1 MYQINTKISWSIA
14 MFNANG
20 TANQANQILE
30 AVDIILWYKI
40 YLEHILLVI
49 SSLSKQDLI
58 LRYLWLKNHN
68 PEVNWEK
75 RKVEIMYCPQ
85 RCYNWRL
92 RVKLTKK
99 PCIGL
104 IQENLI
110 EFQVQSVY
118 LIYTRLMVHAILNL
132 AYSKEHV
139 YYILLTYSIILFSET
154 FYILLY
160 VTWSCDCDFVTLWYV
175 TVVTVTYAI
184 MLNPNSKFQNK
195 IKNKREK

>member
-68 PEVNWEK
+68 PEVN
-75 RKVEIMYCPQ
+75 
-85 RCYNWRL
+85 
-92 RVKLTKK
+92 
-99 PCIGL
+99 
-104 IQENLI
+104 
-110 EFQVQSVY
+110 
-118 LIYTRLMVHAILNL
+118 
-132 AYSKEHV
+132 
-139 YYILLTYSIILFSET
+139 
-154 FYILLY
+154 
-160 VTWSCDCDFVTLWYV
+160 
-175 TVVTVTYAI
+175 
-184 MLNPNSKFQNK
+184 
-195 IKNKREK
+195 